1 MGSAR
6 WEDAPTGST
15 ADRVPDGNGTG
26 GRDRVAGPV
35 LFVRYAFAPN
45 SHGYCGPNDSAGF
58 LEYGLSRAIDPGF
71 RLMAQ
76 AFSGAWPYL
85 ELIAG
90 STGIRDPLDRRVVE
104 AYWVGNALLDR
115 IGARNVGNSM
125 EERFRA
131 RTGPR
136 FGNLV
141 EGVEAG
147 GVPHHSFHVFC
158 IYPWI
163 GLLGEDRHAD
173 QALTVLDRCRIRWG
187 RILALHGDR
196 AVVESQALDW
206 TGRRLVL
213 KEPATET
220 VVRAVD
226 GTGLAPDLTVGDW
239 VSMHW
244 EWICDRLGPRQ
255 LAALRAYT
263 DQHLAMVNG
272 GLEHSGPALALG
284 G

>member
-1 MGSAR
+1 MGSSH
-6 WEDAPTGST
+6 WDDTSGAPGHSGPAGGHGS
-15 ADRVPDGNGTG
+15 G
-26 GRDRVAGPV
+26 GRDRVSGPV

-45 SHGYCGPNDSAGF
+45 SHGYCGPGDSAGF
-58 LEYGLSRAIDPGF
+58 LESGLSGAIDPGF

-85 ELIAG
+85 ELIARA
-90 STGIRDPLDRRVVE
+90 TGIRDPLDRRVVE

-115 IGARNVGNSM
+115 VGARSVGYSM
-125 EERFRA
+125 EQRFRA
-131 RTGPR
+131 RSGPR

-163 GLLGEDRHAD
+163 GLLGEDRHAE

-187 RILALHGDR
+187 RVVALHGDR
-196 AVVESQALDW
+196 ALVESQALNW

-213 KEPATET
+213 AEPATET

-226 GTGLAPDLTVGDW
+226 GAGLAPELSVGDW

-255 LAALRAYT
+255 LAGLRGYT
-263 DQHLAMVNG
+263 DRHLALVNG